1 MVMKP
6 SSLPS
11 DPSSLRKGS
20 YDPSEEGVIG
30 SSGGGESLDPD
41 DGEATI
47 TPLMTLR
54 RVGIGDED
62 REVEGEH
69 WGEGRTGDVLP
80 STLPAQ
86 CQEPTFTDDFK
97 LYFSDQLP
105 HFLSSSFL
113 SHDHSSSKQDKTFIS
128 NEHWYMVLYYLRL
141 NYCSGPSWST
151 SSPKSSSSPITR
163 DKLRSLNSSS
173 RALSATSI
181 ATISREPNSP
191 LAIRRPRS
199 CIWTV

>member
-1 MVMKP
+1 
-6 SSLPS
+6 
-11 DPSSLRKGS
+11 
-20 YDPSEEGVIG
+20 
-30 SSGGGESLDPD
+30 
-41 DGEATI
+41 
-47 TPLMTLR
+47 MTLR

-128 NEHWYMVLYYLRL
+128 DEYWYMVMITAPQLLRV
-141 NYCSGPSWST
+141 YTEPSWST
-151 SSPKSSSSPITR
+151 SSPKSSISASTR
-163 DKLRSLNSSS
+163 DKLKSPNSAS
-173 RALSATSI
+173 RALSPTCVAT
-181 ATISREPNSP
+181 TSRETDSST
-191 LAIRRPRS
+191 I
-199 CIWTV
+199 